1 MDKNIIEVKNLC
13 KSYGSIKAVSD
24 LSFIVK
30 KGELFSFLGI
40 NGAGK
45 STTINILS
53 GVLAKDSGQVFI
65 DGYDLNS
72 NLDFVKSKIGVVFQE
87 SHLDDVLSV
96 YDNLK
101 FKASLY
107 GLHGQKFRKRL
118 LFLSELLE
126 LKPLLKRQV
135 GKLSG
140 GQKRRVDIARAIIHN
155 PSILILDEPTTGLDP
170 KTRQI
175 IWKVITDLRI
185 KYNVTV
191 FLTTHYMEE
200 AKESSYVVILDG
212 GTVVAS
218 GTPLQL
224 KNQYTSD
231 YVLLYS
237 VKEEDVKKLECRYQ
251 IYNNGYKLFVNDTKD
266 ITKMIIKYPN
276 IFLDYEVYKGNMDD
290 VFLKVTGKNLNRGN
304 EL

>member
-1 MDKNIIEVKNLC
+1 MTQLDKNIIEVKNLC

-72 NLDFVKSKIGVVFQE
+72 NLDFVKSKIGVVFQD
-87 SHLDDVLSV
+87 SHLDNVLSV

-101 FKASLY
+101 FKSSLY
-107 GLHGQKFRKRL
+107 GIHGQKFRKRL

-140 GQKRRVDIARAIIHN
+140 GQKRRVDIARAIIHS
-155 PSILILDEPTTGLDP
+155 PSILI
-170 KTRQI
+170 
-175 IWKVITDLRI
+175 W
-185 KYNVTV
+185 
-191 FLTTHYMEE
+191 
-200 AKESSYVVILDG
+200 
-212 GTVVAS
+212 
-218 GTPLQL
+218 
-224 KNQYTSD
+224 
-231 YVLLYS
+231 
-237 VKEEDVKKLECRYQ
+237 
-251 IYNNGYKLFVNDTKD
+251 
-266 ITKMIIKYPN
+266 
-276 IFLDYEVYKGNMDD
+276 
-290 VFLKVTGKNLNRGN
+290 
-304 EL
+304 